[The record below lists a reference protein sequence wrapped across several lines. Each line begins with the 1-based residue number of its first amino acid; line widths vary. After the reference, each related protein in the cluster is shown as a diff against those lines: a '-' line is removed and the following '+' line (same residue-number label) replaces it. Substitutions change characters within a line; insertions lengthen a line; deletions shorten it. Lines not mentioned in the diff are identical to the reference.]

1 MEYDLLERLK
11 KEQTILFCKI
21 KIMASIK
28 KDIKETKFP
37 SVSLAGKEISNDVLK
52 EIPEEAA
59 IFYRFVPIAKKGN
72 LLEVGMVNPNDLKA
86 KQALRFIIRR
96 SGLES
101 KLFTISEG
109 DLGKILKQYRTL
121 RKEVKKALKE
131 LDKELESDK
140 IIDRKKEK
148 TKDAISKIVTEAPIT
163 KIVAVM
169 LKHAVEGN
177 ASDIH
182 VEASEN
188 EVKIRFRVDGILYT
202 SLILPKEIQSS
213 VISRIKILSNLK
225 IDETR
230 VPQDGRFHT
239 TIAGSKID
247 FRVSTLPTANGEKV
261 VLRVLDPNVG
271 LKTFSD
277 LGLHGY
283 NLNILE
289 NAIKKP
295 FGMILLTG
303 PTGSGK
309 TTTLYSILNKLNQET
324 INIISLEDP
333 IEYHVDGVNQSQI
346 RPEIDYSFA
355 SGLRHILRQDPD
367 VIMVG
372 EIRDEETAGLA
383 IHASLTGHI
392 LLSTLHTNDASGVIP
407 RLMDLNI
414 NSFLLPNALNI
425 SIAQRLVRRLCDK
438 CKEEITAPPEISEI
452 IEKELEKLSPERKK
466 DFTWK
471 KPFKIYKEKG
481 CNFCGNKGV
490 KGRVAIYEILIM
502 TPQLEKIII
511 SKELSDASL
520 KEESHR
526 QGMITMKQD
535 GMYKVLQG
543 LISFEEVIRVV
554 EE

>member
-1 MEYDLLERLK
+1 M
-11 KEQTILFCKI
+11 T
-21 KIMASIK
+21 SSK
-28 KDIKETKFP
+28 KDIRKEIKIIKEDVEEMKFP
-37 SVSLAGKEISNDVLK
+37 LVDLLDKEIPKDVLR

-59 IFYRFVPIAKKGN
+59 IFYEFVPISKKGN
-72 LLEVGMVNPNDLKA
+72 LLEVGMIDPNNLKA
-86 KQALRFIIRR
+86 KEALRFITRR
-96 SGLES
+96 NGLES
-101 KLFTISEG
+101 KLFIISRV
-109 DLGKILKQYRTL
+109 DFDKILKQYRTL
-121 RKEVKKALKE
+121 GGEVKKALKE

-140 IIDRKKEK
+140 IVSYKKEGV
-148 TKDAISKIVTEAPIT
+148 KDAVNRIVAEAPIT

-169 LKHAVEGN
+169 LKHAVEGK

-182 VEASEN
+182 IESTEDK
-188 EVKIRFRVDGILYT
+188 VKIRFRVDGILYT
-202 SLILPKEIQSS
+202 SLILPKEIQASI
-213 VISRIKILSNLK
+213 ISRIKILSNLK

-239 TIAGSKID
+239 VVDGGKID
-247 FRVSTLPTANGEKV
+247 FRVSTLPTVSGEKA
-261 VLRVLDPNVG
+261 VLRVLDPSIG

-283 NLNILE
+283 NLETLE
-289 NAIKKP
+289 IAIKKP
-295 FGMILLTG
+295 FGMILITG

-324 INIISLEDP
+324 INIVSLEDP
-333 IEYHVDGVNQSQI
+333 IEYFIEGINQSQI

-372 EIRDEETAGLA
+372 EIRDEETASLV

-392 LLSTLHTNDASGVIP
+392 LLSTLHTNNAFGVIP
-407 RLMDLNI
+407 RLIDLKI
-414 NSFLLPNALNI
+414 NSFLLPNALNL

-438 CKEEITAPPEISEI
+438 CKEEIEAPPKISEM

-466 DFTWK
+466 DFIWK
-471 KPFKIYKEKG
+471 RPFKIYKGKG

-490 KGRVAIYEILIM
+490 KGRIAIYEILIM

-511 SKELSDASL
+511 NRELSDAKL
-520 KEESHR
+520 REEAQR

-535 GMYKVLQG
+535 GVYKILQG
-543 LISFEEVIRVV
+543 LVSFEEIIRAV

>member
-1 MEYDLLERLK
+1 MVLN
-11 KEQTILFCKI
+11 
-21 KIMASIK
+21 K
-28 KDIKETKFP
+28 KDIKKEIKIIKKETTEGKFP
-37 SVSLAGKEISNDVLK
+37 LISLAGREISNEVLK

-59 IFYRFVPIAKKGN
+59 IFYKFVPIARKGN
-72 LLEVGMVNPNDLKA
+72 LLEVGMVDPNNLKA
-86 KQALRFIIRR
+86 KEALRFITRR

-101 KLFTISEG
+101 KLFIISED
-109 DLGKILKQYRTL
+109 DLNKVLKQYRTFGE
-121 RKEVKKALKE
+121 EVKKALKE

-140 IIDRKKEK
+140 IISHKKEK
-148 TKDAISKIVTEAPIT
+148 VKDAVSRIVADAPIT

-169 LKHAVEGN
+169 LKHAVEGR

-182 VEASEN
+182 IEAVGDN
-188 EVKIRFRVDGILYT
+188 IKIRFRVDGILYT
-202 SLILPKEIQSS
+202 SLILSKDVHSS
-213 VISRIKILSNLK
+213 IVSRIKILSNLK
-225 IDETR
+225 IDESR
-230 VPQDGRFHT
+230 VPQDGRFH
-239 TIAGSKID
+239 IMPSGVKID
-247 FRVSTLPTANGEKV
+247 FRVSTLPTVNGEKV
-261 VLRVLDPNVG
+261 VLRVLDPDIG
-271 LKTFSD
+271 LKTFNQ

-283 NLNILE
+283 NLKTLE
-289 NAIKKP
+289 NTIKKP

-324 INIISLEDP
+324 INIVSLEDP
-333 IEYHVDGVNQSQI
+333 VEYFIKGINQSQI

-372 EIRDEETAGLA
+372 EIRDEETASLA

-407 RLMDLNI
+407 RLIDLNI
-414 NSFLLPNALNI
+414 NSFLLPNSLNL

-438 CKEEITAPPEISEI
+438 CKEEINASPEISEV
-452 IEKELEKLSPERKK
+452 IEKEIEKLSPERKK
-466 DFTWK
+466 EFEWK
-471 KPFKIYKEKG
+471 KPFKIYKAKG

-490 KGRVAIYEILIM
+490 KGRIAIYEIIIM

-511 SKELSDASL
+511 SRELSDANL
-520 KEESHR
+520 REESQR

-535 GMYKVLQG
+535 GIYKVLQG
-543 LISFEEVIRVV
+543 IVSFEEVIRVV

>member
-188 EVKIRFRVDGILYT
+188 NVKVRFRVDGILYT

-213 VISRIKILSNLK
+213 IISRIKILSNLK

-230 VPQDGRFHT
+230 IPQDGRFHVP
-239 TIAGSKID
+239 IAGSKID
-247 FRVSTLPTANGEKV
+247 FRVSTLPTANGEKA
-261 VLRVLDPNVG
+261 VLRVLDPNIG

-283 NLNILE
+283 NLSTLE
-289 NAIKKP
+289 NAIK
-295 FGMILLTG
+295 
-303 PTGSGK
+303 
-309 TTTLYSILNKLNQET
+309 
-324 INIISLEDP
+324 
-333 IEYHVDGVNQSQI
+333 
-346 RPEIDYSFA
+346 
-355 SGLRHILRQDPD
+355 
-367 VIMVG
+367 
-372 EIRDEETAGLA
+372 
-383 IHASLTGHI
+383 
-392 LLSTLHTNDASGVIP
+392 
-407 RLMDLNI
+407 
-414 NSFLLPNALNI
+414 
-425 SIAQRLVRRLCDK
+425 
-438 CKEEITAPPEISEI
+438 
-452 IEKELEKLSPERKK
+452 
-466 DFTWK
+466 
-471 KPFKIYKEKG
+471 
-481 CNFCGNKGV
+481 
-490 KGRVAIYEILIM
+490 
-502 TPQLEKIII
+502 
-511 SKELSDASL
+511 
-520 KEESHR
+520 
-526 QGMITMKQD
+526 
-535 GMYKVLQG
+535 
-543 LISFEEVIRVV
+543 
-554 EE
+554 

>member
-1 MEYDLLERLK
+1 MVLN
-11 KEQTILFCKI
+11 
-21 KIMASIK
+21 K
-28 KDIKETKFP
+28 KDIKKEIKIIKKETTEGKFP
-37 SVSLAGKEISNDVLK
+37 LISLAGREISNEVLK

-59 IFYRFVPIAKKGN
+59 IFYKFVPIARKGN
-72 LLEVGMVNPNDLKA
+72 LLEVGMVDPNNLKA
-86 KQALRFIIRR
+86 KEALRFITRR

-101 KLFTISEG
+101 KLFIISED
-109 DLGKILKQYRTL
+109 DLNKVLKQYRTFGE
-121 RKEVKKALKE
+121 EVKKALKE

-140 IIDRKKEK
+140 IISHKKEK
-148 TKDAISKIVTEAPIT
+148 VKDAVSRIVADAPIT

-169 LKHAVEGN
+169 LKHAVEGR

-182 VEASEN
+182 IEAVGDN
-188 EVKIRFRVDGILYT
+188 IKIRFRVDGILYT
-202 SLILPKEIQSS
+202 SLILSKDVHSS
-213 VISRIKILSNLK
+213 IVSRIKILSNLK
-225 IDETR
+225 IDESR
-230 VPQDGRFHT
+230 VPQDGRFH
-239 TIAGSKID
+239 IMLSGVKID
-247 FRVSTLPTANGEKV
+247 FRVSTLPTVNGEKV
-261 VLRVLDPNVG
+261 VLRVLDPDIG
-271 LKTFSD
+271 LKTFNQ

-283 NLNILE
+283 NLKTLE
-289 NAIKKP
+289 NTIKKP

-324 INIISLEDP
+324 INIVSLEDP
-333 IEYHVDGVNQSQI
+333 VEYFIKGINQSQI

-372 EIRDEETAGLA
+372 EIRDEETASLA

-407 RLMDLNI
+407 RLIDLNI
-414 NSFLLPNALNI
+414 NSFLLPNSLNL

-438 CKEEITAPPEISEI
+438 CKEEINASPEISEV
-452 IEKELEKLSPERKK
+452 IEKEIEKLSPERKK
-466 DFTWK
+466 EFEWK
-471 KPFKIYKEKG
+471 KPFKIYKAKG

-490 KGRVAIYEILIM
+490 KGRIAIYEIIIM

-511 SKELSDASL
+511 SRELSDANL
-520 KEESHR
+520 REESQR

-535 GMYKVLQG
+535 GIYKVLQG
-543 LISFEEVIRVV
+543 IVSFEEVIRVV